1 MAPVRC
7 ARESVAPA
15 SHAGDHTENRPY
27 CPLQSTRLP
36 VLRYGCPV
44 DTFRCGAPL
53 RKGSGAMHLVAPYAH
68 QLFWLLPAVKI
79 NIIIRIGRK
88 RK

>member
-1 MAPVRC
+1 
-7 ARESVAPA
+7 
-15 SHAGDHTENRPY
+15 
-27 CPLQSTRLP
+27 
-36 VLRYGCPV
+36 
-44 DTFRCGAPL
+44 
-53 RKGSGAMHLVAPYAH
+53 MHLVAPYAH